1 MGFSPDVGGH
11 SASVFVFVRA
21 IVLKGMQRGVGLLA
35 VQRRSEVKDK
45 RYQGEGGRENQ
56 RRQIYLLKYL
66 LKC

>member
-1 MGFSPDVGGH
+1 
-11 SASVFVFVRA
+11 VRA